1 MTLPF
6 EFESRPI
13 DALYG
18 NERWIAHRAGI
29 CVDCGKPV
37 DYDTLSELDQ
47 REYRI
52 SYICPACFDRMMG
65 DDED

>member
-13 DALYG
+13 DQIMTGQRKL
-18 NERWIAHRAGI
+18 AHATSTCLACRQR
-29 CVDCGKPV
+29 V
-37 DYDTLSELDQ
+37 DYANLAELDQ

-52 SYICPACFDRMMG
+52 SYICPACFDALA
-65 DDED
+65 DPED